1 VIIIGIDP
9 GSRFCGYGIL
19 QLERR
24 TIVAAGCDV
33 IRMNEKLDLT
43 ERLSILYQE
52 IGKVLDTYKPDV
64 VAVES
69 IFYGKNIQS
78 AFTLG
83 HARGVILLAIAER
96 GIRFCEY
103 SPREVKK
110 AVVGNGNA
118 SKKQIRYMVQQ
129 IIKLKTPPPNED
141 SADALA
147 IALCHFQ
154 RFKIGI

>member
-1 VIIIGIDP
+1 MIIIGIDP